1 LRRLFVSFA
10 AALISACASRGSPT
24 DVPRAP
30 VETFTATSAKAAVA
44 PEQATSGDKTADG
57 RFAPPAGFHKR
68 VHKGKTVYCKSET
81 PVGTR
86 FSQQYCFTEEE
97 LERIEANRRNVQREI
112 DRARR
117 GCIAGGDYCGGG

>member
-1 LRRLFVSFA
+1 LRIFLISMAASIVTGCASEGARAVEPQTSAETVGSVRATA
-10 AALISACASRGSPT
+10 AAERDPAAT
-24 DVPRAP
+24 DTPA
-30 VETFTATSAKAAVA
+30 
-44 PEQATSGDKTADG
+44 ADG
-57 RFAPPAGFHKR
+57 GFVPPSGYHKR
-68 VHKGKTVYCKSET
+68 VHRGQTVYCKSET

-86 FSQQYCFTEEE
+86 FSRQYCFTEQE